1 MYLLL
6 LLLCCLA
13 GCDRGPTTE
22 KLERDLQDRL
32 DTHFQQDLFSIE
44 AFHRTGSA
52 PFRDLEKKTSG
63 VYIYYD
69 AELKLLRDYSLAEWR
84 GLNLGT
90 LAYAIGATESGIDGF
105 HAQGNTRGEILKVH
119 GRFAYVDEGKD
130 EWTSLDKQ
138 SGPPPR
144 KPEPVA
150 DGQGPSPE
158 SILQDARELLASA
171 RKYKQDSA
179 ASVIAEEL
187 GVAIDRIDL
196 RTARI
201 KGEITLGSGPVSGT
215 YFSFGEALSLYAKQR
230 GTGVFNARSEGSV
243 ANASRLQAGLLD
255 FGLVQSDVA
264 TLLHR
269 GLLSA
274 GFYPYRELRAV
285 ASLWPEAVQL
295 LTLEATGISSLEGL
309 RGRRVAIG
317 QRGSGSR
324 LNALLIGMVA
334 ELDNEQ
340 LPDIR
345 EISLDRGIEQLES
358 GEVEALFL
366 TEAIPSRAVQALAS
380 RREDLRYISMPP
392 KLLEKLAER
401 HFAYYPLTVPA
412 KTYPGQTEPF
422 STIGLTAALMTH
434 SNVTDERVENML
446 ELLLSGG
453 DELARRYYRAAFISR
468 ETMQLGLAVPLHPAA
483 QRFYDRF
490 DRQQD
495 NDHGADNSTGNRDP
509 GTHPAAPEPYK

>member
-1 MYLLL
+1 MTGAARYATIYLLL
-6 LLLCCLA
+6 LLLPCLA
-13 GCDRGPTTE
+13 GCDRGPNTE
-22 KLERDLQDRL
+22 RLERDLQQRV
-32 DTHFQQDLFSIE
+32 DTYFQQDLFSV
-44 AFHRTGSA
+44 ADFRRTGSA
-52 PFRDLEKKTSG
+52 PFRNLENKTSG
-63 VYIYYD
+63 VYVYYD
-69 AELKLLRDYSLAEWR
+69 AELELLKDYSLAEWR

-90 LAYAIGATESGIDGF
+90 LAYAIGATESGIEGF
-105 HAQGNTRGEILKVH
+105 RAQGNTRGDVLKVH
-119 GRFAYVDEGKD
+119 GRFAYMDEGKD

-138 SGPPPR
+138 SRAPPR
-144 KPEPVA
+144 KLEPVA
-150 DGQGPSPE
+150 DNQGPSPE
-158 SILQDARELLASA
+158 SILRDARALLASA
-171 RKYKQDSA
+171 REYKQDST

-201 KGEITLGSGPVSGT
+201 KGEITLGSGPVTGT
-215 YFSFGEALSLYAKQR
+215 YFAFGEALSLYAKQR

-243 ANASRLQAGLLD
+243 ENASRLQAGLLD

-269 GLLSA
+269 GLMGA

-295 LTLEATGISSLEGL
+295 LTLEASGISTLEDL
-309 RGRRVAIG
+309 QGRRVAIG

-324 LNALLIGMVA
+324 INALLIGMAA
-334 ELDNEQ
+334 ELDNGQ

-345 EISLDRGIEQLES
+345 EISLARGIAQLES
-358 GEVEALFL
+358 GEVDALFL
-366 TEAIPSRAVQALAS
+366 TEAIPARSIQALAS
-380 RREDLRYISMPP
+380 RRGDLRYISMPP
-392 KLLEKLAER
+392 RLLEKLADR
-401 HFAYYPLTVPA
+401 HFSYYPLTVPA

-422 STIGLTAALMTH
+422 STIGLTAAIMTH
-434 SNVTDERVENML
+434 SNVADARVEKML

-453 DELARRYYRAAFISR
+453 DELARRYYRAAFISW

-490 DRQQD
+490 ELQHGLD
-495 NDHGADNSTGNRDP
+495 NGTDNSPVD
-509 GTHPAAPEPYK
+509 